1 MDTVTILLLLHQ
13 LLSFS
18 LSLSLP
24 LSGLSD
30 YDVLNCV
37 YAFPCFCRGL
47 FILLHCPV
55 FFLVFFLGTDG
66 WTGLNE
72 LENKPGFRTGHDELP
87 PSTFLSTLHYP
98 HGSSKPFQAI
108 VETFHQCPDE

>member
-13 LLSFS
+13 LLPFS

-87 PSTFLSTLHYP
+87 PSIFLSTLHYP